1 MSFHIH
7 IYRFLNLCTRRGF
20 SWDNVMSQIDGHLL
34 FISLYPSSP
43 VKSIEKLE
51 TQLISKQHREGTSSF
66 PNGNQ
71 LQKKPFSIWV
81 SLLLLHFFCMR
92 TAFNTHCSKSAKLLD
107 GPIKVLISYDVLLSS
122 QGLYFIWMNLLGIV
136 L

>member
-1 MSFHIH
+1 
-7 IYRFLNLCTRRGF
+7 
-20 SWDNVMSQIDGHLL
+20 MSQIDGHLL

-71 LQKKPFSIWV
+71 LQKKPFSI
-81 SLLLLHFFCMR
+81 
-92 TAFNTHCSKSAKLLD
+92 
-107 GPIKVLISYDVLLSS
+107 
-122 QGLYFIWMNLLGIV
+122 
-136 L
+136 

>member
-1 MSFHIH
+1 
-7 IYRFLNLCTRRGF
+7 
-20 SWDNVMSQIDGHLL
+20 MSQIDGHLL

-71 LQKKPFSIWV
+71 LQKSHFLSQSLYCFSI
-81 SLLLLHFFCMR
+81 SFACGLHLTPIVPNRRNYLM
-92 TAFNTHCSKSAKLLD
+92 AQSKC
-107 GPIKVLISYDVLLSS
+107 
-122 QGLYFIWMNLLGIV
+122 
-136 L
+136 